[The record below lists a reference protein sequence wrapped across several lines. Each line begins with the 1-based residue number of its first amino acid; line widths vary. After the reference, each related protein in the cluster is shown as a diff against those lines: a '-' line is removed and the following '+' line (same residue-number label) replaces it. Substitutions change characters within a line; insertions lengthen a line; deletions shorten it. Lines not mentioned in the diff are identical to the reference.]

1 MTRRTNAGAIVIA
14 FLSTVLV
21 LAPIPARAETIVTAY
36 SAGMK
41 VVGAGTNTW
50 GTAAGPPMPTC
61 GPKWSSPAAGP
72 ARRDQGHR
80 RFRELRHSPN
90 VWCYD
95 TWHSQLASGRRG
107 RGRYGL
113 LQPLHADPHTS

>member
-50 GTAAGPPMPTC
+50 GTAAGAPY
-61 GPKWSSPAAGP
+61 A
-72 ARRDQGHR
+72 
-80 RFRELRHSPN
+80 N
-90 VWCYD
+90 VW
-95 TWHSQLASGRRG
+95 TEVELSSGWSRSQRPGSPTVPG
-107 RGRYGL
+107 
-113 LQPLHADPHTS
+113 TSSFP